1 MQCSV
6 AKSIIVINNPL
17 CCNNSSVHDIVACL
31 YTYSHTFAVV
41 CLFVSM
47 DVTQEN
53 FKENFHLFRTALNQ
67 SDFIAIFWGILCSVE
82 FFEIFYNHPCA
93 INYLFHT
100 NGTWLKGIF
109 NDTTQGKDETNIS
122 REYIYALL
130 GVFVFSWVLAL
141 HVYILLQAVYR
152 QIKRRRAYNRYTG
165 TRRTELYRPLIG
177 NN

>member
-67 SDFIAIFWGILCSVE
+67 SDFIAIDGE
-82 FFEIFYNHPCA
+82 FSGLYNK
-93 INYLFHT
+93 
-100 NGTWLKGIF
+100 LKL
-109 NDTTQGKDETNIS
+109 NPLDEFSERYELLRKNIKQ
-122 REYIYALL
+122 YM
-130 GVFVFSWVLAL
+130 
-141 HVYILLQAVYR
+141 LLQARNY
-152 QIKRRRAYNRYTG
+152 IPIA
-165 TRRTELYRPLIG
+165 
-177 NN
+177 